1 MFMHRLRSFVN
12 EACQQK
18 QTLVWIKEIFIL
30 DKIEIDRVSSY
41 YNVILK
47 SSKKATQIDN
57 RTKTDWNLDFR
68 VNLKLY
74 LIIFADTN

>member
-41 YNVILK
+41 YNAILK